1 MINSP
6 QIAPSRDQLQNHPS
20 EDNRLAAIRAV
31 TGFQLSR
38 LLTRPRLAMGLA
50 GAIFPA
56 AVMFA
61 VTRTASIDRNM
72 TVVMIYALIPEA
84 LCVLGLL
91 VTMCPVVADE
101 LERGTWIHIAV
112 RPGGRQNLLLG
123 TFAAAVLWTAAVSF
137 TALMLTLLVAQ
148 PTQPIGLIVMF
159 SVLIGLSCVGRAA
172 LFALPAVILPKRALI
187 ASVGVALIVE
197 YFAGLLPAVVN
208 QITVSLR
215 LRSLLVEW
223 MKWRQEMPIE
233 MTLFVDDYSAPVQVI
248 AVCILVFVLL
258 AAASFILNYRQF
270 PPSVEN

>member
-1 MINSP
+1 MKDLP
-6 QIAPSRDQLQNHPS
+6 QTVAAHDLAQSRPPEGNWFV
-20 EDNRLAAIRAV
+20 AIRAV
-31 TGFQLSR
+31 AGFQLNR
-38 LLTRPRLAMGLA
+38 LMTRPRLAMGLI
-50 GAIFPA
+50 GAVFPA

-61 VTRTASIDRNM
+61 VIRTAPIDRNM

-101 LERGTWIHIAV
+101 LERGTWIHVAV
-112 RPGGRQNLLLG
+112 RPGGRQSLLLG
-123 TFAAAVLWTAAVSF
+123 TFAAAVIWTGGVSLV
-137 TALMLTLLVAQ
+137 ALMLTLLISQ
-148 PTQPIGLIVMF
+148 PTQPIGLVVMF
-159 SVLIGLSCVGRAA
+159 TVLIGMSCVGRAA

-187 ASVGVALIVE
+187 ASVGVALVVE

-208 QITVSLR
+208 QVTVGLR

-223 MKWRQEMPIE
+223 MEWRRELPIE
-233 MTLFVDDYSAPVQVI
+233 MTLFVDDYSAPVQII

-258 AAASFILNYRQF
+258 ATAGFILNHRQF

>member
-1 MINSP
+1 MTNSP
-6 QIAPSRDQLQNHPS
+6 HIAPSRDQLQNHPS

-123 TFAAAVLWTAAVSF
+123 TFAAAVLWTAVVSF

-223 MKWRQEMPIE
+223 MGWRQELPIE

-258 AAASFILNYRQF
+258 ATASFILNHRQF

>member
-1 MINSP
+1 
-6 QIAPSRDQLQNHPS
+6 
-20 EDNRLAAIRAV
+20 
-31 TGFQLSR
+31 
-38 LLTRPRLAMGLA
+38 
-50 GAIFPA
+50 
-56 AVMFA
+56 
-61 VTRTASIDRNM
+61 
-72 TVVMIYALIPEA
+72 
-84 LCVLGLL
+84 
-91 VTMCPVVADE
+91 MCPVVADE
-101 LERGTWIHIAV
+101 LERGTWMHIAV

-137 TALMLTLLVAQ
+137 TALMLALLVAQ

-223 MKWRQEMPIE
+223 MGWRQELPIE
-233 MTLFVDDYSAPVQVI
+233 MTLFVDDYSASVQVI

>member
-197 YFAGLLPAVVN
+197 YFAGFLPAVVN

-223 MKWRQEMPIE
+223 MEWRQELPIE

-258 AAASFILNYRQF
+258 ATAIFILNHRQF

>member
-1 MINSP
+1 MTNSP

-38 LLTRPRLAMGLA
+38 LMTQPRLAMGLT

-72 TVVMIYALIPEA
+72 TIVMIYALIPEA

-223 MKWRQEMPIE
+223 MEWRQEMPIE
-233 MTLFVDDYSAPVQVI
+233 MTLFVDNYSAPVQVI

-258 AAASFILNYRQF
+258 ATAIFILNHRQF

>member
-223 MKWRQEMPIE
+223 MEWRQEMPIE

-258 AAASFILNYRQF
+258 ATAIFILNHRQF
-270 PPSVEN
+270 PPSEEN

>member
-1 MINSP
+1 MTNSP
-6 QIAPSRDQLQNHPS
+6 YIAPSRDQLQNHPS

-223 MKWRQEMPIE
+223 MEWRQEMPIE

-258 AAASFILNYRQF
+258 ATAIFILNHRQF

>member
-1 MINSP
+1 MTNSP
-6 QIAPSRDQLQNHPS
+6 QISPSRDQLQNHPS

-223 MKWRQEMPIE
+223 MEWRQEMPIE

-258 AAASFILNYRQF
+258 ATAIFILNHRQF

>member
-1 MINSP
+1 MTNSP
-6 QIAPSRDQLQNHPS
+6 HIAPSRDQLQNHPS

-172 LFALPAVILPKRALI
+172 LFAIPAVILPKRALI

-223 MKWRQEMPIE
+223 MEWRQELPIE

-258 AAASFILNYRQF
+258 ATASFILNHRQF

>member
-215 LRSLLVEW
+215 LRSLLVEC
-223 MKWRQEMPIE
+223 MEWRQEMPIE

-258 AAASFILNYRQF
+258 ATAIFILNHRQF

>member
-1 MINSP
+1 MTNSP
-6 QIAPSRDQLQNHPS
+6 YIAPSRDQLQNHPS

-31 TGFQLSR
+31 AGFQLSR

-123 TFAAAVLWTAAVSF
+123 TFAAAVLWTAVVSF

-223 MKWRQEMPIE
+223 MEWRQELPIE

-258 AAASFILNYRQF
+258 ATASFILNHRQF

>member
-223 MKWRQEMPIE
+223 MGWRQELPIE

-258 AAASFILNYRQF
+258 ATAIFILNHRQF

>member
-148 PTQPIGLIVMF
+148 PPQPIGLIVMF

-223 MKWRQEMPIE
+223 MEWRQEMPIE

-258 AAASFILNYRQF
+258 ATAIFILNHRQF

>member
-1 MINSP
+1 MTNSP
-6 QIAPSRDQLQNHPS
+6 HIAPSRDQLQNHPS

-38 LLTRPRLAMGLA
+38 LLTRPRLELGLA
-50 GAIFPA
+50 RAIFPA

-223 MKWRQEMPIE
+223 MEWRQELPIE

-258 AAASFILNYRQF
+258 ATASFILNHRQF

>member
-1 MINSP
+1 MTNSP
-6 QIAPSRDQLQNHPS
+6 YIAPSRDQLQNHPS

-31 TGFQLSR
+31 AGFQLSR

-223 MKWRQEMPIE
+223 MEWRQELPIE

-258 AAASFILNYRQF
+258 ATASFILNHRQF

>member
-223 MKWRQEMPIE
+223 MEWRQEMPIE

-248 AVCILVFVLL
+248 AVCILVSVLL
-258 AAASFILNYRQF
+258 ATAIFILNHRQF